1 MDPWD
6 DVDPL
11 EGEFG
16 CKWWAQLPFS
26 LSLSLRPTKDG
37 LGMCQESGLA
47 AATAV
52 VVATAVVSIWN
63 QRKSTWSF
71 DCISDNA
78 MPIAVLLSRPHVLHL
93 RPRVVYLSPENITL
107 HPATRRTIGKRIKRA
122 FKWEGFY
129 MKFNK
134 SWRLFYYTIKSVYI
148 YLGAKEKS
156 TYRVM

>member
-1 MDPWD
+1 MGGRYFNIFRVKFTCVLAVEPWD

-63 QRKSTWSF
+63 RRKSTWSF

-78 MPIAVLLSRPHVLHL
+78 MPIAPLLFCPHVPHL
-93 RPRVVYLSPENITL
+93 RSRVVYLSPENIIPSDNAHL
-107 HPATRRTIGKRIKRA
+107 NGKLLRRR
-122 FKWEGFY
+122 
-129 MKFNK
+129 
-134 SWRLFYYTIKSVYI
+134 
-148 YLGAKEKS
+148 
-156 TYRVM
+156 

>member
-1 MDPWD
+1 VNGRVKEMKFTCVLAVDPWD

-47 AATAV
+47 AV
-52 VVATAVVSIWN
+52 TAVVSIWN
-63 QRKSTWSF
+63 QRESTWSF

-78 MPIAVLLSRPHVLHL
+78 MPIAILLSRPHVLHL

-107 HPATRRTIGKRIKRA
+107 HIAMWGITDKCIKRI
-122 FKWEGFY
+122 FKWANF
-129 MKFNK
+129 
-134 SWRLFYYTIKSVYI
+134 
-148 YLGAKEKS
+148 
-156 TYRVM
+156 